1 MNLEQASVLIESSI
15 SGLKVDPIACRGD
28 KPGQWNL
35 TYKGATIW
43 IDVFNF
49 TTAPERYYFQVM
61 SPLTAVP
68 DKNVEDY
75 YKNLLEINHNL
86 YGTWITKKDNWL
98 YMMCLRE
105 TDGLDQ
111 SEVDATLDRVAHYCA
126 DYKGKLTFKFEGSWN
141 PVSVNP
147 GNTSDGPGPVSGS

>member
-15 SGLKVDPIACRGD
+15 SGLKVDPVACRGD

-35 TYKGATIW
+35 TYKGSTIW

-98 YMMCLRE
+98 YICL
-105 TDGLDQ
+105 L
-111 SEVDATLDRVAHYCA
+111 Y
-126 DYKGKLTFKFEGSWN
+126 
-141 PVSVNP
+141 
-147 GNTSDGPGPVSGS
+147 TSRCV